1 MELGVLYAYGL
12 GVAKD
17 PQRAQQ
23 LWSDSTE
30 VAPGLR
36 PGGSALIRLMKHDA
50 LPKTMDDWN
59 SFQQEVTT
67 VNARMEEKE
76 AQEREIAEQKRARE
90 EAAAQAKYNRE
101 HPEAARA
108 AREQSTGSTTRS
120 HDDCSMHDW
129 SIGSHAGMFGGMW
142 LASGC
147 H

>member
-1 MELGVLYAYGL
+1 
-12 GVAKD
+12 
-17 PQRAQQ
+17 
-23 LWSDSTE
+23 
-30 VAPGLR
+30 
-36 PGGSALIRLMKHDA
+36 MKHDA

-101 HPEAARA
+101 HPEARA